1 MVGGGV
7 VCTGDPLDR
16 LEVGVGGGELCP
28 IRWWLPGSG
37 VSVTLISGLSAP
49 SRQGGGELGTT
60 LTTPWSM
67 LIIVLQLD
75 VKLCPCRSEGNLKL
89 LSLFFNFS
97 DFWQK
102 KSIVCSRCA
111 SIKLLMSVERVLTS
125 FLLSHPRSFLGLPNG
140 PTAVSRR
147 LQVCKSSMCARAH
160 AQSVPLHND
169 VVEPI

>member
-1 MVGGGV
+1 MAAAAAAAWCGIKNGWNIAREGVMKGGELKGELVVQGVVVGGGYMVGGGV

-67 LIIVLQLD
+67 LIIVLQL
-75 VKLCPCRSEGNLKL
+75 
-89 LSLFFNFS
+89 
-97 DFWQK
+97 
-102 KSIVCSRCA
+102 
-111 SIKLLMSVERVLTS
+111 
-125 FLLSHPRSFLGLPNG
+125 
-140 PTAVSRR
+140 
-147 LQVCKSSMCARAH
+147 
-160 AQSVPLHND
+160 
-169 VVEPI
+169 